1 MPTQSMSAVDNEH
14 FAEITA
20 YLASGGTLA
29 QANNISEAALETVY
43 TMAYNQYT
51 NGHYEEAAKGFQY
64 LCFYDQWNPRN
75 FLCLGACQQMLRVY
89 GQAIQTYLF
98 AFKLEPTSPIPLV
111 YMGDCHLALNKVE
124 KAIEIYKAALKLA
137 SDTGFTHKEVT
148 RAETILAAI
157 DVDVSEKEIH

>member
-1 MPTQSMSAVDNEH
+1 MPNQATSAIDNDH

-20 YLASGGTLA
+20 FLASGGTVA
-29 QANNISEAALETVY
+29 QANKISEAALESVY
-43 TMAYNQYT
+43 SMAYNQYT

-98 AFKLEPTSPIPLV
+98 AFKLDPASPLPLAYV
-111 YMGDCHLALNKVE
+111 ADCHMALNKTE
-124 KAIEIYKAALKLA
+124 KAAEIYQAALKLA
-137 SDTGFTHKEVT
+137 EETGFTHKEIS
-148 RAETILAAI
+148 RAETMLTAI
-157 DVDVSEKEIH
+157 NVPDREVH